1 MTQPSQTN
9 SQSLLDRY
17 LHAVRFWLPKAQ
29 QQDIVNE
36 LSEDLHAQ
44 IEEQESALK
53 RPLNESELEA
63 ILKRCGSP
71 IIVASRYRPQK
82 YLIGPAL
89 FPIWQFVLKL
99 VLVWVLLPILVVVI
113 GPALVSASSRW
124 QPAVWQTF
132 SMLCTVLISTAAAI
146 TIVFAVLERLESR
159 LRLLDRWNPHSL
171 PPAPRTE
178 KRPSR
183 TQSVFEIITGVAG
196 LLWLLALPHYPF
208 LVLGPL
214 AEFLKAAP
222 LWPRFYLPMALLA
235 ILGVAYQCVG
245 LFRPQ
250 WTWLPPAGRLLNT
263 LLSLAILHFLIE
275 LSAPTQAGIWQ
286 PYVVVREGFEN
297 SAQCV
302 RVAGLVNVSVLLSLV
317 GTWIGLCIAP
327 AVQAWRLTRQIRE
340 RISQAHLRAI

>member
-1 MTQPSQTN
+1 
-9 SQSLLDRY
+9 
-17 LHAVRFWLPKAQ
+17 V
-29 QQDIVNE
+29 
-36 LSEDLHAQ
+36 
-44 IEEQESALK
+44 
-53 RPLNESELEA
+53 
-63 ILKRCGSP
+63 
-71 IIVASRYRPQK
+71 VA
-82 YLIGPAL
+82 
-89 FPIWQFVLKL
+89 
-99 VLVWVLLPILVVVI
+99 
-113 GPALVSASSRW
+113 
-124 QPAVWQTF
+124 
-132 SMLCTVLISTAAAI
+132 
-146 TIVFAVLERLESR
+146 
-159 LRLLDRWNPHSL
+159 
-171 PPAPRTE
+171 
-178 KRPSR
+178 
-183 TQSVFEIITGVAG
+183 
-196 LLWLLALPHYPF
+196 ALPHYPF

-250 WTWLPPAGRLLNT
+250 WTWLPPAGRFLNT

-317 GTWIGLCIAP
+317 GTWIGLCIAA